1 MPNAWITLLIVV
13 SLVINAGGS
22 PNQPRLGADENLV
35 AWAFL
40 NYEPE
45 GRPPEE
51 RAQMLQRLGFTKCGY
66 EGHPHLTG
74 QLEEHIIAYRR
85 HNIEL
90 IGIYLE
96 IRQANPLEQD
106 YLIQAIEVIERQQCK
121 LQLWL
126 TIKESLFKG
135 IPETH
140 RAQIACD
147 YIRPLADKVI
157 PMGCKI
163 AMYNH
168 GGWTGLPSNQVQIIK
183 RLRAR
188 YDAKDLG
195 IVLNFHHAH
204 PFVDDFSALFQ
215 QAQPYLFLVN
225 TNGMRVKVDA
235 DGKRVGNP
243 KILAL
248 GQGKHEVDMLRIVK
262 ASGYI
267 GPIGVIDH
275 VKKVDPE
282 VNLRRNLKALK
293 GILDSLYAAD

>member
-1 MPNAWITLLIVV
+1 MVV
-13 SLVINAGGS
+13 SAWSS
-22 PNQPRLGADENLV
+22 PNQPRLGADEDLV

-40 NYEPE
+40 NYEPA
-45 GRPPEE
+45 GRSPEE
-51 RAQMLQRLGFTKCGY
+51 RAQMLKRLGFTKCGY

-106 YLIQAIEVIERQQCK
+106 YLRQAIEVIERQQCR

-126 TIKESLFKG
+126 TVKDSLFKG
-135 IPETH
+135 VPEDQ
-140 RAQIACD
+140 RAQMACD
-147 YIRPLADKVI
+147 MIRPLADRVI
-157 PMGCKI
+157 PLGCKI
-163 AMYNH
+163 ALYNH
-168 GGWTGLPSNQVQIIK
+168 GGWTGLQTNQVQIIQK
-183 RLRAR
+183 LQAH

-204 PFVDDFSALFQ
+204 PYVNDFSALFQ

-225 TNGMRVKVDA
+225 TNGMRVKINA
-235 DGKRVGNP
+235 DGKHVPNP

-248 GQGKHEVDMLRIVK
+248 GQGDYEVDMLRVVK
-262 ASGYI
+262 ESGYV

-275 VKKVDPE
+275 VKKIDPE
-282 VNLRRNLKALK
+282 VNLRNNLKALK
-293 GILDSLYAAD
+293 GILGILYAED